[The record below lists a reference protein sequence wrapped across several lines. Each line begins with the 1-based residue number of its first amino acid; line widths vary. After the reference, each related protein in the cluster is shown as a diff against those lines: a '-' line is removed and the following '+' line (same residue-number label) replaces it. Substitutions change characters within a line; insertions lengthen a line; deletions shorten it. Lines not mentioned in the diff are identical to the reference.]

1 MHFFPAARF
10 LWRVFLCIFAG
21 MKQLGWIWI
30 AVMLAVTACTRSD
43 DDLETR
49 FIASPTTVASPELSA
64 IDSLMWQQPDSAL
77 ALLLPYFDTCCRD
90 AKFCVSTTTAYN
102 RHYAHLLLAELLY
115 KNDYA
120 QTNRLELLQALH
132 YFDSLCCRDVSRNV
146 SNRHNTNHGDVSGNV
161 STIVFLDARAHY
173 INGVGYYERDS
184 EVEACKEYLKALE
197 VMEEHFKE
205 KELVGKKAKFM
216 TYTYNRLT
224 GLFSAQYMMDPAIAC
239 GERALMFCRIE
250 PTSSTAIS
258 NILLYL
264 GKQYDKKDEIEKA
277 RRYYVQALEELTS
290 TDNLVYRDIVSS
302 KALCDY
308 QMGKGLIQSIE
319 TLRGVLRQ
327 VEDESECLTRYLT
340 IGTIFYKEGMY
351 DSALFY
357 LEPIMDN
364 KEDKRLR
371 MDAAEQL
378 RVIYEH
384 LGNVEKSEECMR
396 YIALHN
402 EPAAEDKALV
412 SKLED
417 MFKAYTDR
425 KQEKETEKA
434 RKKAVKKAVGII
446 IPVAIVVAL
455 VIIVL
460 AKLRSKQLLRNK
472 EKRHQKELE
481 AKEAKTR
488 EELAERDKRHVEA
501 LEAERHAHYMK
512 QSSLSGRLKRS
523 NEEVRELKDQIKWQD
538 DAAAK
543 NKTVASFTEEPI
555 CRLILERVKEGRF
568 KSKMNYA
575 VYKNYALNKQQLL
588 DLRLAA
594 NRHFKQFTIR
604 IKKSYPELTNSDL
617 DYCCLYLLGLT
628 DADIA
633 ALMQRA
639 YNTVVERDGKLK
651 RILGNDNP
659 LPFTL
664 MGIAKS

>member
-1 MHFFPAARF
+1 
-10 LWRVFLCIFAG
+10 V
-21 MKQLGWIWI
+21 
-30 AVMLAVTACTRSD
+30 
-43 DDLETR
+43 
-49 FIASPTTVASPELSA
+49 
-64 IDSLMWQQPDSAL
+64 
-77 ALLLPYFDTCCRD
+77 
-90 AKFCVSTTTAYN
+90 
-102 RHYAHLLLAELLY
+102 
-115 KNDYA
+115 
-120 QTNRLELLQALH
+120 
-132 YFDSLCCRDVSRNV
+132 
-146 SNRHNTNHGDVSGNV
+146 
-161 STIVFLDARAHY
+161 
-173 INGVGYYERDS
+173 
-184 EVEACKEYLKALE
+184 VEACKEYLKALE
-197 VMEEHFKE
+197 VMEERFEE
-205 KELVGKKAKFM
+205 KDLTGKRAKFM

-224 GLFSAQYMMDPAIAC
+224 RLFSAQYMMDPAIAC
-239 GERALMFCRIE
+239 GERALMFCKIE

-264 GKQYDKKDEIEKA
+264 GIQHDKKNEIEKA

-327 VEDESECLTRYLT
+327 AEDESECLTRYLT

-543 NKTVASFTEEPI
+543 NKTVASFTDEPI